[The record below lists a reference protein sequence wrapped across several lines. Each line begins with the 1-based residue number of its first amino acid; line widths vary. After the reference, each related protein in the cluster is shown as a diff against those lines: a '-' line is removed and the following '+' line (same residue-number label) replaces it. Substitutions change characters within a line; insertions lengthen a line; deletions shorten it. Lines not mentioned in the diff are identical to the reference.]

1 LDSRRVVSGLAIPLL
16 LSVVTCRNQAREAE
30 AARAEAAAV
39 RNEAA
44 AAQAAAESTAARS
57 TSTAVALEPGADPAL
72 LRRALLREMDA
83 RIDEASA
90 RAHLEARWT
99 MDQVIPIPYLGID
112 SEPEAGGMRL
122 KAVYAYTG
130 AEAGG
135 LKKGDLVLSID
146 GKKTDSKRA
155 LAQAI
160 RMRHVGD
167 TLAVRILRD
176 GSEHTLGCT
185 LRPRPEEDEDEE
197 KQFPDLE
204 PLPGPSTHS
213 LAFDFDRDEIGALP
227 AAFTTALG
235 GHGRSGRWIV
245 VDGAAGASGR
255 VLRQDDDDP
264 TGIRFPIVLARDFDG
279 KDVKASVRFRYAG
292 GRVDKA
298 GGIVLRYADPGN
310 YLVAR
315 ANAAEGDVR
324 IFRVANGLRRTLPD
338 GIGKGATDDDA
349 WHTLEFT
356 AQGPKL
362 TAVLDGKVT
371 VVAYDTYFLRGGVGL
386 WTKSDSLTEFDDLKV
401 EPLK

>member
-1 LDSRRVVSGLAIPLL
+1 LESRRVVVVLALTST
-16 LSVVTCRNQAREAE
+16 LSLVTCRDPGSRVDDAKADPAS
-30 AARAEAAAV
+30 AATSAASGPLPNAGSQGS
-39 RNEAA
+39 RGATPIEGL
-44 AAQAAAESTAARS
+44 S
-57 TSTAVALEPGADPAL
+57 PDADPAL

-90 RAHLEARWT
+90 RSHLEARWI
-99 MDQVIPIPYLGID
+99 MDEVIPIPYLGID
-112 SEPEAGGMRL
+112 SEPADGGMRL
-122 KAVYAYTG
+122 KAVYAMTG
-130 AEAGG
+130 AEAAG
-135 LKKGDLVLSID
+135 LKKGDLILAID
-146 GKKTDSKRA
+146 ATKTDSKKA
-155 LAQAI
+155 LARAI
-160 RMRHVGD
+160 RLKRVGD
-167 TLAVRILRD
+167 TLAVKIRRD
-176 GSEHTLGCT
+176 GREQTLPCT

-197 KQFPDLE
+197 EQFPDLE

-213 LAFDFDRDEIGALP
+213 LAFDFEKDELGALP

-235 GHGRSGRWIV
+235 GHGRPGRWII
-245 VDGAAGASGR
+245 AESSSHR

-338 GIGKGATDDDA
+338 GIGQGATDDDA

-386 WTKSDSLTEFDDLKV
+386 WTKSDSLTEFDDLKI
-401 EPLK
+401 EALK